1 MQKQRY
7 QWVAANPVPS
17 MRDDDEGL
25 RMIFRQNR
33 VAMPCSALFLPSLR
47 VLRVSV
53 VNFRRHCK
61 LALSH

>member
-1 MQKQRY
+1 MQKQKY
-7 QWVAANPVPS
+7 PWVAANPVPS
-17 MRDDDEGL
+17 VLYDDEGL

-33 VAMPCSALFLPSLR
+33 VSHAVLCPFLPSLR

-61 LALSH
+61 FALPY